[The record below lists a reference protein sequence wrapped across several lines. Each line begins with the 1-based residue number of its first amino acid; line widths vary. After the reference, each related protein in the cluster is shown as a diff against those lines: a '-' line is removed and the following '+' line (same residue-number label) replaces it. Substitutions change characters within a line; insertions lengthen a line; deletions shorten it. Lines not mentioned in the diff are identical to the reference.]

1 MSPAP
6 HRTGDRDRPKVITP
20 LPNRTIS
27 VSLVTFAQPWDGRS
41 PACRRPPAKG
51 IISSWLIMFASLI
64 GCSPARGGCTGT
76 QCENTRAVDTPRRG
90 GDETESVRHS
100 ATGNGTVPRAERNQ
114 RTSEVRGLGQKEES
128 WAGPKTHESC
138 PKGQDNLRLHIYGHK
153 QRLPQW
159 ARAALHP
166 AIRDKLDG
174 DLLGWRKTLQ
184 KDPCSYCGGT
194 GGEAD
199 HIVARR
205 NGGRDR
211 WLNLAGTCERC
222 NRAKGTRSLLAFAAG
237 LHREMELNGA
247 PLARF
252 GGLTVAT
259 ANLDEATGSGQP
271 DRWGDKARARGAP
284 ADAARGRRSRGLP
297 LTPPGT
303 RAATSMDPCARHA
316 GGRSRR
322 RGGMPAAGRR
332 RKQNTGRSRERRA
345 AVRAD

>member
-1 MSPAP
+1 M
-6 HRTGDRDRPKVITP
+6 
-20 LPNRTIS
+20 
-27 VSLVTFAQPWDGRS
+27 
-41 PACRRPPAKG
+41 
-51 IISSWLIMFASLI
+51 
-64 GCSPARGGCTGT
+64 
-76 QCENTRAVDTPRRG
+76 
-90 GDETESVRHS
+90 
-100 ATGNGTVPRAERNQ
+100 
-114 RTSEVRGLGQKEES
+114 
-128 WAGPKTHESC
+128 
-138 PKGQDNLRLHIYGHK
+138 RLHIYGHK

-271 DRWGDKARARGAP
+271 DRWGTRLVLEALLRTRPEAEGAVAYRRRHQGRGRRPAWIHALATPADGADAGAVCRRLGGGGSRTRGGVESDEPLFVRIDETRGAEDETSRTTQRGGSTKRPGAARNTVEEAREKLRPARAGMHRVKPPDGRGTGTPPRARAR
-284 ADAARGRRSRGLP
+284 AR
-297 LTPPGT
+297 
-303 RAATSMDPCARHA
+303 
-316 GGRSRR
+316 
-322 RGGMPAAGRR
+322 
-332 RKQNTGRSRERRA
+332 E
-345 AVRAD
+345 